1 MPWILIDALHRTQR
15 TLKAGAEL
23 IALCCVP
30 TVVVA
35 AVAYV
40 WSRRERR

>member
-1 MPWILIDALHRTQR
+1 MPWMLIDALHRTKR

-23 IALCCVP
+23 IVLCCVP

-40 WSRRERR
+40 LKRRGR